1 MKKPLM
7 ILASILITAALYG
20 ANTDIRLNSI
30 GYRTHSLKKA
40 SIKAAAI
47 SVFYV
52 VADPSGVTALA
63 GTASSFGTNP
73 DTSEAIWIA
82 DFSSVTTPGTYY
94 LDVPGTGKSFDF
106 KIGDGVFTPAFY
118 AVFRGFYLWRCGT
131 AVTGTHYYQGVTNTY
146 THAACHVSD
155 AYKDGIG
162 GGHVIKNGTAGWHD
176 AGDFNKYV
184 VNAGVTFG
192 VLGKAWE
199 YLKPNIEGIPM
210 NLPAA
215 PSAYPEY
222 LRELKWETDWLLK
235 MQAADGS
242 VYHKLTAVNFCC
254 DWAMPEDSIED
265 RFFIPY
271 STAATADF
279 AAMMAQA
286 YRLFSPYD
294 NAYANQ
300 CLSAARLSYGK
311 LTSTAGNVSAYNTIF
326 NGGPAF
332 YCAPLDVTFTTGSYE
347 TGDTDDRIWAAAEMW
362 ESTGQAAMLA
372 DFETRANALGSK
384 ISFAMDWGD
393 VKNLGMFTYY
403 NSARPG
409 KSSTLMNAI
418 RNNTISTADTYV
430 NNVNSHGY
438 GRVLGTQYWWG
449 VNGAVA
455 RASLTLYMANQM
467 SPKAD
472 YVDAANEILNYLF
485 GRNYNCRSMVTGL
498 GYNATLH
505 PHDRRSSTDGIVLP
519 WPGYLAG
526 GPQPNATSWSDSE
539 GDYTTNEIAI
549 NWNSALVFAL
559 AWLKDAPVFATPT
572 ITGTPPTVTVS
583 PTITETHTVTP
594 TWTITQTHTVT
605 PTATITPTEIFD
617 ALEINEHYTYPNPSS
632 GAPVTFRIA
641 NKGWIEKIKIRI
653 FSYSARKIGEVEEGG
668 LSTSLKNDIKW
679 DPPYK
684 KLGNGL
690 YYYIMEAQGKNTPIV
705 RKTGTF
711 VIINNIIQN

>member
-7 ILASILITAALYG
+7 ILAAILITAALYG

-40 SIKAAAI
+40 SINAASI
-47 SVFYV
+47 TDFYV

-73 DTSEAIWIA
+73 DTSETIWIA

-94 LDVPGTGKSFDF
+94 LDVPGTGRSFDF
-106 KIGDGVFTPAFY
+106 MIGDNIFKPAFY

-131 AVTGTHYYQGVTNTY
+131 AVSGTHYYQGVTNTY
-146 THAACHVSD
+146 THAACHMD
-155 AYKDGIG
+155 DGYLDYVG
-162 GGHVIKNGTAGWHD
+162 GGHVKKTGTKGWHD
-176 AGDFNKYV
+176 AGDYNKYV

-199 YLKPNIEGIPM
+199 YLQPNIEGITL

-215 PSAYPEY
+215 PAAYPEY
-222 LRELKWETDWLLK
+222 LRELKWETDWLLT
-235 MQAADGS
+235 MQAPGGR
-242 VYHKLTAVNFCC
+242 VYHKLSALSFCC
-254 DWAMPEDSIED
+254 DWSMPEDNIED
-265 RFFIPY
+265 RYFVPY

-279 AAMMAQA
+279 TAMMAQA

-294 NAYANQ
+294 NSYANQ
-300 CLSAARLSYGK
+300 CLAAARVSYARIT
-311 LTSTAGNVSAYNTIF
+311 TSPDDVNVPASQADFST
-326 NGGPAF
+326 GG
-332 YCAPLDVTFTTGSYE
+332 YG
-347 TGDTDDRIWAAAEMW
+347 TGDIDDRIWAAAEMW
-362 ESTGQAAMLA
+362 ESTGQAVFLS
-372 DFETRANALGSK
+372 DFETRANAQGSK

-403 NSARPG
+403 NSIRPG
-409 KSSTLMNAI
+409 KSASLMNAI
-418 RNNTISTADTYV
+418 KNDTLSTANGYISSE
-430 NNVNSHGY
+430 NAHGY

-455 RASLTLYMANQM
+455 RASLTLYMANRM

-505 PHDRRSSTDGIVLP
+505 PHDRRSSNDGIVLP

-526 GPQPNATSWSDSE
+526 GPQPNATSWNDNES
-539 GDYTTNEIAI
+539 DYTTNEIAI

-583 PTITETHTVTP
+583 PTITETPTVTP
-594 TWTITQTHTVT
+594 TWTITQTHTVS

-617 ALEINEHYTYPNPSS
+617 ELEINEHYTYPNPSA

-653 FSYSARKIGEVEEGG
+653 FSYSARKIGEVENGG
-668 LSTSLKNDIKW
+668 LGTSIKNDIKW

-690 YYYIMEAQGKNTPIV
+690 YFYIMEAQGKNTPIV